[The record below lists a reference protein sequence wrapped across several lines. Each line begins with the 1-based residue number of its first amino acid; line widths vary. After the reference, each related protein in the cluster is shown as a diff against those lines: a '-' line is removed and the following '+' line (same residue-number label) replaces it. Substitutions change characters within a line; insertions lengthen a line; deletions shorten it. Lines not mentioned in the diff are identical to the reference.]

1 VKYPNSIITGEKIL
15 ASPKLRSLAAAE
27 NLDLKN
33 LRNAGYTEPFKAA
46 DIAILKQLSV
56 RENISLRRN
65 ATSLLDKT
73 SFDMF
78 LTEINSAS
86 QNLISASVVFASFIS
101 ASLRI
106 TMNEVDIGIN
116 YKSGNEL
123 QSVIYNNPDKQQLGD
138 VSPTDLEMP
147 VLAEVNDLTF
157 TDFIQLSGDTN
168 SNIIFTISNFT
179 DQLMITLDWDP
190 NSLNQADALKL
201 LLDVGK
207 RIKSPLKQLL

>member
-1 VKYPNSIITGEKIL
+1 
-15 ASPKLRSLAAAE
+15 
-27 NLDLKN
+27 
-33 LRNAGYTEPFKAA
+33 
-46 DIAILKQLSV
+46 
-56 RENISLRRN
+56 
-65 ATSLLDKT
+65 
-73 SFDMF
+73 
-78 LTEINSAS
+78 
-86 QNLISASVVFASFIS
+86 
-101 ASLRI
+101 
-106 TMNEVDIGIN
+106 MNEVDIGIN

-168 SNIIFTISNFT
+168 SNIIFTISNFP
-179 DQLMITLDWDP
+179 DQFMIGLDWVP
-190 NSLNQADALKL
+190 NALNQADALKL

>member
-1 VKYPNSIITGEKIL
+1 
-15 ASPKLRSLAAAE
+15 
-27 NLDLKN
+27 
-33 LRNAGYTEPFKAA
+33 
-46 DIAILKQLSV
+46 
-56 RENISLRRN
+56 
-65 ATSLLDKT
+65 
-73 SFDMF
+73 
-78 LTEINSAS
+78 
-86 QNLISASVVFASFIS
+86 
-101 ASLRI
+101 
-106 TMNEVDIGIN
+106 MNEGDIGIN